1 MELIPFTPK
10 RFTDSELFTT
20 DLDGKKYLVKSYL
33 CDDAELRREL
43 ERAKLR
49 HWRACSFR
57 VPNFLED
64 QEVALESPHLLIE
77 FISGVNLSDAL
88 KDSSIAYEVKRGQ
101 LEQVYLENAK
111 RHSIALGN
119 NDKLLV
125 HTDPNTDN
133 ILLMDHTYVTID
145 FEHPSK
151 DRSILEAIAHEVA
164 TFSRRALTD
173 LGREHLEDIVG
184 IVNQCYTDKP
194 DVLEKVCQLTLGR
207 NFQFYHR
214 FKDGKKK
221 AKKPDLVTRYDVA
234 DSIRASLLRG
244 R

>member
-1 MELIPFTPK
+1 MTLIPFTPK

-20 DLDGKKYLVKSYL
+20 ELDGKKYLVKSYL
-33 CDDAELRREL
+33 GDDAELRREL
-43 ERAKLR
+43 ERAKLK

-57 VPNFLED
+57 VPDLID
-64 QEVALESPHLLIE
+64 GQEVSLSVPYLLIE

-88 KDSSIAYEVKRGQ
+88 KDLSVSYEVKRGQ
-101 LEQVYLENAK
+101 LEQVYFENAK
-111 RHSIALGN
+111 RHSLALEN

-151 DRSILEAIAHEVA
+151 DRLILEAIAHEVA

-184 IVNQCYTDKP
+184 VVSQCYADKP
-194 DVLEKVCQLTLGR
+194 EILEKVCQLTLGR
-207 NFQFYHR
+207 NFQSYHR
-214 FKDGKKK
+214 YKDGKKK
-221 AKKPDLVTRYDVA
+221 AKKPGLVTRYDIA
-234 DSIRASLLRG
+234 DSVRARLVRSH
-244 R
+244 